1 MVYETRPRANS
12 PTEPCAG
19 SGPVT
24 PLADDMDVFVETIIA
39 LIGAWLQAL
48 GVAPLPEIPPGKIER
63 PPDAALGDY
72 AFPCFLLA
80 KALRK
85 APPQIAAELAAG
97 LRDGLAGQA
106 EQELFTDV
114 QAAGP
119 YVNFRVSTAAL
130 AARVLPAV
138 LDGSYFQANRAGGGR
153 KVMVEYSQPNT
164 HKAFHVG
171 HMRNV
176 ALGDALVRILEY
188 NGHAV
193 VAANYIGDSGTHIA
207 KCLWYDAEHRTSE
220 PPPQGS
226 GPFANQARGEWLGR
240 LYTDATLKLE
250 AADAET
256 RVLWDGEIRQYLQRL
271 EGGDA
276 ALRRRWLETR
286 QWSLDA
292 FAEIY
297 RWLGARFDH
306 VFYESEME
314 EPGKQIVEEGLARG
328 VFIRSQG
335 AVGIDLEP
343 EKLGFLLVL
352 KGDGTTLYSTKD
364 LALAQIKFERFGIE
378 ESIYVVGAEQTLHFK
393 QVFATLE
400 RLGYPQAR
408 QCRHVAYALV
418 MLPEGKM
425 SSRAGNVI
433 LFSRLR
439 EALDAYIFGSY
450 LDAHRGDWDEAELQ
464 ETARRLAVAGIRYG
478 MVKQDPARQ
487 ITFNLDDWLV
497 SEGNTGTYLCYAYTR
512 IMSVAR
518 MVPEPPDPGAD
529 FSLLTQDTEKALLRE
544 LHDFN
549 RHARAAGATLQ
560 PNVVAGA
567 LYALAQ
573 AFSSA
578 YHTSPVKQAENA
590 PVRAARLALFH
601 ATGRVMHQGL
611 ALLGITPPERM

>member
-1 MVYETRPRANS
+1 MAHCTGSRWP
-12 PTEPCAG
+12 AG
-19 SGPVT
+19 QPIAHYDGT
-24 PLADDMDVFVETIIA
+24 AFRMDPIVSTIIDLVTRQLA
-39 LIGAWLQAL
+39 AQGID
-48 GVAPLPEIPPGKIER
+48 PLPDLPAERIER
-63 PPDAALGDY
+63 PPDPTLGDF
-72 AFPCFLLA
+72 AFPCFTLA

-85 APPQIAAELAAG
+85 APPAIAQELAAG
-97 LRDGLAGQA
+97 LEAAVAATPG
-106 EQELFTDV
+106 FTRV

-119 YVNFRVSTAAL
+119 YLNFHVAAGHM
-130 AARVLPAV
+130 ARLVVPAV
-138 LDGSYFQANRAGGGR
+138 LDGSYFRANRDGAAP

-378 ESIYVVGAEQTLHFK
+378 QSIYVVGAEQTLHFK
-393 QVFATLE
+393 QVFKTLE
-400 RLGYPQAR
+400 KLGYPQAA
-408 QCRHVAYALV
+408 QCRHVAYGLV
-418 MLPEGKM
+418 VLPEGKM

-433 LFSRLR
+433 LFSELR
-439 EALDAYIFGSY
+439 ESLRDYIQTNY
-450 LDAHRGDWDEAELQ
+450 LAAHEGEWPAEEIE
-464 ETARRLAVAGIRYG
+464 ETGRRIATAGIRYG
-478 MVKQDPARQ
+478 MVKQDPAKQ
-487 ITFNLDDWLV
+487 ITFDLKDWLI
-497 SEGNTGTYLCYAYTR
+497 SEGDTGVYLCYAYTR
-512 IMSVAR
+512 ICSIRRQVEA
-518 MVPEPPDPGAD
+518 EPDPNAD
-529 FSLLTQDTEKALLRE
+529 FDLLVHEPEKALVRE
-544 LHDFN
+544 LYDFN
-549 RHARAAGATLQ
+549 RHLRVAAGTLQ
-560 PNVVAGA
+560 PNLLAGTLFSLAKTFSRAYRGSSVKNADNPQVA
-567 LYALAQ
+567 
-573 AFSSA
+573 
-578 YHTSPVKQAENA
+578 
-590 PVRAARLALFH
+590 AARLALFE
-601 ATGRVMHQGL
+601 ATGRVLHTGL

>member
-1 MVYETRPRANS
+1 FE
-12 PTEPCAG
+12 
-19 SGPVT
+19 
-24 PLADDMDVFVETIIA
+24 
-39 LIGAWLQAL
+39 
-48 GVAPLPEIPPGKIER
+48 
-63 PPDAALGDY
+63 
-72 AFPCFLLA
+72 
-80 KALRK
+80 
-85 APPQIAAELAAG
+85 
-97 LRDGLAGQA
+97 
-106 EQELFTDV
+106 
-114 QAAGP
+114 
-119 YVNFRVSTAAL
+119 
-130 AARVLPAV
+130 
-138 LDGSYFQANRAGGGR
+138 
-153 KVMVEYSQPNT
+153 
-164 HKAFHVG
+164 
-171 HMRNV
+171 
-176 ALGDALVRILEY
+176 
-188 NGHAV
+188 
-193 VAANYIGDSGTHIA
+193 
-207 KCLWYDAEHRTSE
+207 
-220 PPPQGS
+220 
-226 GPFANQARGEWLGR
+226 
-240 LYTDATLKLE
+240 
-250 AADAET
+250 
-256 RVLWDGEIRQYLQRL
+256 
-271 EGGDA
+271 
-276 ALRRRWLETR
+276 
-286 QWSLDA
+286 
-292 FAEIY
+292 EIY
-297 RWLGARFDH
+297 RWLDARFDH
-306 VFYESEME
+306 VFYESDME
-314 EPGKQIVEEGLARG
+314 LGRRIVDEGLRKG
-328 VFIRSQG
+328 VFVRSQE
-335 AVGIDLEP
+335 AVGIDFGE
-343 EKLGFLLVL
+343 ELGFFMVL
-352 KGDGTTLYSTKD
+352 KADGTTLYATKD

>member
-1 MVYETRPRANS
+1 
-12 PTEPCAG
+12 
-19 SGPVT
+19 
-24 PLADDMDVFVETIIA
+24 MDEFAETIVA
-39 LIGAWLQAL
+39 LIAARLQAL
-48 GVAPLPEIPPGKIER
+48 GVAPVPEIPPGKIER

-97 LRDGLAGQA
+97 LREGLAGQA
-106 EQELFTDV
+106 LFTDV

-138 LDGSYFQANRAGGGR
+138 LDGSYFQANLAGSGR

-176 ALGDALVRILEY
+176 ALGDALARILAY
-188 NGHAV
+188 NGDQV

-207 KCLWYDAEHRTSE
+207 KCLWYYQRHRAGD
-220 PPPQGS
+220 PPPPGR
-226 GPFANQARGEWLGR
+226 GPFAAQARGEWLGE
-240 LYTDATLKLE
+240 LYTAATLLLEDAAPEQRAQFDAEVRAVLQQLE
-250 AADAET
+250 ARSGEAYA
-256 RVLWDGEIRQYLQRL
+256 LWR
-271 EGGDA
+271 
-276 ALRRRWLETR
+276 ETR

-292 FAEIY
+292 FEEIY
-297 RWLGARFDH
+297 RWLDARFDH
-306 VFYESEME
+306 VFYESDME
-314 EPGKQIVEEGLARG
+314 LGRQIVDEGLRKG
-328 VFIRSQG
+328 VFVRSQG
-335 AVGIDLEP
+335 AVGIDFGEELS
-343 EKLGFLLVL
+343 FFLVL
-352 KGDGTTLYSTKD
+352 KADGTTLYSTKD

-400 RLGYPQAR
+400 RLGYPQAHR
-408 QCRHVAYALV
+408 CRHVAYALV

-439 EALDAYIFGSY
+439 EALDAYIFGNY
-450 LDAHRGDWDEAELQ
+450 LDAHRGDWDEAELR

-478 MVKQDPARQ
+478 MVKQDPTRQ
-487 ITFNLDDWLV
+487 ITFNLGDWLV

-512 IMSVAR
+512 IMSVGR
-518 MVPEPPDPGAD
+518 MVPEAPDPRAD
-529 FSLLTQDTEKALLRE
+529 FALLTQDTEKALLRE
-544 LHDFN
+544 LYDFN
-549 RHARAAGATLQ
+549 RHVRAAGAALQ
-560 PNVVAGA
+560 PNLVAGA

-578 YHTSPVKQAENA
+578 YHTSPVKQADNA
-590 PVRAARLALFH
+590 PLRAARLALFH
-601 ATGRVMHQGL
+601 ATARVMHQGL